1 MCSIKAGGLGRSII
15 TYVNAQKR
23 GLGNKS
29 KKRIVKSKRQM
40 STAWSMK
47 QRKRI
52 QARKSGE
59 MYTRVCVK
67 ETEMETKK
75 LRYKGNVFRKKS
87 QQDLVIDYVTDKG
100 EENHRMTPR
109 FPVYAAE

>member
-1 MCSIKAGGLGRSII
+1 
-15 TYVNAQKR
+15 
-23 GLGNKS
+23 
-29 KKRIVKSKRQM
+29 
-40 STAWSMK
+40 
-47 QRKRI
+47 
-52 QARKSGE
+52 
-59 MYTRVCVK
+59 MYTRVCIK

-109 FPVYAAE
+109 FLAYAAE